1 MRGFSPRS
9 GTARLLLVLTF
20 ATAPALAEDRP
31 PPSANV
37 DPRVDFEERVSL
49 VNVYATVRDKR
60 GEFVRD
66 LVSSDFAVFE
76 DGVAQSITHFA
87 VENLP
92 VNVVLVVDASGS
104 MSKKKLD
111 TARKAAKR
119 FLRTLEFPRDRAM
132 VVAITNRPEIV
143 QEWSSNVEVLS
154 DAIGGL
160 EASGTTALYDSILV
174 GVDELRGL
182 DGRRVIILLSDGLD
196 RPGSTVTFE
205 YALDQA
211 RRAGVMVYSI
221 GLGRYLWAA
230 YDLLGE
236 RSAQQIL
243 TRLANETGGAPFF
256 ATRAGQLKR
265 AYSQVAEELQ
275 HQYGL
280 GYVSKNESRDGAWR
294 RIRVSVNGGR
304 GTAYHRPGYY
314 APED

>member
-1 MRGFSPRS
+1 MGGFVPPSA
-9 GTARLLLVLTF
+9 TARLLVVLTI
-20 ATAPALAEDRP
+20 AMAPALAQDRP
-31 PPSANV
+31 QPPADV
-37 DPRVDFEERVSL
+37 APRVDFEERVSL

-66 LVSSDFAVFE
+66 LAPGDFEIFE

-87 VENLP
+87 VEDLP
-92 VNVVLVVDASGS
+92 LNVVLLVDTSGS
-104 MSKKKLD
+104 MSSKKLD
-111 TARKAAKR
+111 TAQKAAKR

-132 VVAITNRPEIV
+132 VVAITDRPEIV
-143 QEWSSNVEVLS
+143 QGWSSDIELLS
-154 DAIGGL
+154 GVIGGL

-196 RPGSTVTFE
+196 RPGSTVTFD
-205 YALDQA
+205 YALEQA
-211 RRAGVMVYSI
+211 KRASVMIYSI
-221 GLGRYLWAA
+221 GLGRFLWAA
-230 YDLLGE
+230 YDMMGE
-236 RSAQQIL
+236 RSAQQLL
-243 TRLANETGGAPFF
+243 TRLAEETGGAPFF

-265 AYSQVAEELQ
+265 AYIQVAEELE

-280 GYVSKNESRDGAWR
+280 GYVSTNLARDGAWR
-294 RIRVSVNGGR
+294 KIRLSVDGGR